1 VTKKIRYKMMLT
13 GIMIL
18 GLSISFL
25 RYGAVGTDP
34 YTTMNL
40 GVSSTLGLSF
50 GTYQLLINTLLLAV
64 IFVYKRRS
72 IGIGTVMNMIMVGF
86 TSDFFYFLLT
96 KMLPSQQELLLRAS
110 VTVLAVGLAC
120 TGIALYMEADLGIA
134 PYDALSIL
142 IVDKSSGRVPF
153 FMARMIIDILAV
165 FIGFRFGAVVGIGTV
180 ILSLFTG
187 PLVQIIREKLL
198 SPNQNKDTTVVK
210 V

>member
-1 VTKKIRYKMMLT
+1 MNKKTRNIMMFV
-13 GIMIL
+13 GILIL
-18 GLSISFL
+18 GISISFL

-34 YTTMNL
+34 YTTMNI
-40 GVSSTLGLSF
+40 GVSSTIGLSF
-50 GTYQLLINTLLLAV
+50 GTYQLLINAILFILVL
-64 IFVYKRRS
+64 IYKRS
-72 IGIGTVMNMIMVGF
+72 TIGIGTVVNMIMVGY

-96 KMLPSQQELLLRAS
+96 KMLPSQPELLLRAS

-180 ILSLFTG
+180 ILSLLTG